1 MNLHISGLRDP
12 RHTGEPSSG
21 EAKSASHKGL
31 RLGAFLPA
39 HPFRSLHPS
48 PSLSD
53 TFIIDAPAVTV
64 AVADGAIVDT
74 VPLAAPSQ
82 ATERPLVSPPA
93 TRAATR
99 QIIGEILGVAG
110 LVAYNWW
117 ALVPLRPGLMKSP
130 DELFSDLEVSGQPF
144 ASAMQH
150 ADFVSGLLV
159 LAAFLV
165 IGGRTVPGARREWIA
180 MGVFGLAGAI
190 GGIFSEACPDGISA
204 TCRHLEWTLA
214 LPLHHYLHIV
224 SGIVEFGAIT
234 VALFWAYRRTS
245 GDQTHRARVYRF
257 LWKAIVVAYPFLALA
272 YLTNRLGSI
281 IEAVFFVIF
290 SSIVV
295 TQLLERSTALHSADL
310 SRQELGTPA
319 ETSSSVN

>member
-1 MNLHISGLRDP
+1 MVDS
-12 RHTGEPSSG
+12 
-21 EAKSASHKGL
+21 
-31 RLGAFLPA
+31 
-39 HPFRSLHPS
+39 
-48 PSLSD
+48 
-53 TFIIDAPAVTV
+53 V
-64 AVADGAIVDT
+64 A
-74 VPLAAPSQ
+74 LAAPSQ
-82 ATERPLVSPPA
+82 PVIERPLVSP
-93 TRAATR
+93 AATR
-99 QIIGEILGVAG
+99 QIVGEILGVAG

-117 ALVPLRPGLMKSP
+117 ALVPLRPGLMNSP
-130 DELFSDLEVSGQPF
+130 DELFSDLEVTGQPF

-150 ADFVSGLLV
+150 ADLVSGLLV

-165 IGGRTVPGARREWIA
+165 IGGRSVTGARREWVA

-214 LPLHHYLHIV
+214 FPLHHYLHIV

-234 VALFWAYRRTS
+234 LALFWAYRRTS

-281 IEAVFFVIF
+281 IEAIFFLIF
-290 SSIVV
+290 SLIVV
-295 TQLLERSTALHSADL
+295 TQLLERSTALHGAHYSNEGLNTRAD
-310 SRQELGTPA
+310 A
-319 ETSSSVN
+319 SSFVH